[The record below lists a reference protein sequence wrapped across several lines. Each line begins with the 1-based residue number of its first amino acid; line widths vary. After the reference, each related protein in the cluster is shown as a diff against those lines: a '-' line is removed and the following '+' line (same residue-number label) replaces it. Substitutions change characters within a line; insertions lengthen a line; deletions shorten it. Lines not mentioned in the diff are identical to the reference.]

1 MTLRMIVLGSAAGGG
16 FPQWNCRCPVCALA
30 WDGDA
35 RVKRRT
41 QSSMAI
47 ETGDGRWTLFNASP
61 DLRSQ
66 ILATQKLQ
74 PTGLRETPLSSVVL
88 TNGDVDHVDGLIT
101 LRERSPLTVY
111 ATSQISAVLD
121 ANPIFGVLAKDV
133 VSRQTVELDRPF
145 RIDDATIEFFG
156 VPGKVPLYLETA
168 ALTIGD
174 TSGDTV
180 GVDIRKDGKRLVY
193 IPGCAVVNDDVR
205 ARADGADVLLFDG
218 TVFEDDEMRQA
229 GVGVKTGRR
238 MGHVPISG
246 DGGSLNAFDGVKIG
260 RKIYIHIN
268 NTNRIL
274 IEGSAERRA
283 VEAEGWEVSE
293 DGLEVAVGDG
303 ASGWQTQ
310 DDRGSTAA

>member
-30 WDGDA
+30 WDGDP

-47 ETGDGRWTLFNASP
+47 ETGSGRWTLFNASP

-66 ILATQKLQ
+66 ILATRKLQ
-74 PTGLRETPLSSVVL
+74 PTGLRDTPLSSVVL

-111 ATSQISAVLD
+111 ATAQISSVLD

-133 VSRQTVELDRPF
+133 VTRRTVELDRPF
-145 RIDDATIEFFG
+145 AIDDATIEFFG
-156 VPGKVPLYLETA
+156 VPGKVPLYLETEQ
-168 ALTIGD
+168 LTIGD

-180 GVDIRKDGKRLVY
+180 GVDIRKGDRRLVY
-193 IPGCAVVNDDVR
+193 IPGCAVVDDDVR
-205 ARADGADVLLFDG
+205 SRADGADVLLFDG
-218 TVFEDDEMRQA
+218 TVFEDDEMAKA

-238 MGHVPISG
+238 MGHAPIVG
-246 DGGSLNAFDGVKIG
+246 DGGSLTAFDGVRIG

-274 IEGSAERRA
+274 IDGSSERQA
-283 VEAEGWEVSE
+283 VESAGWEVSE
-293 DGLEVAVGDG
+293 DGLEVVVGDA
-303 ASGWQTQ
+303 ASGWRTH